1 MVTAQHSSQV
11 MARRL
16 VVPATAVVLGAAT
29 WVAQGLG
36 GDVRGGAVSFAIMAA
51 YAVVVFALGSRSDIA
66 GVLAGT
72 ARDERYRAIDLRSLA
87 ATGMVL
93 ILYVI
98 GGFLGEQA
106 HGRSGMP
113 FTLMG
118 AVAGVTYLAALVYGR
133 FRG

>member
-1 MVTAQHSSQV
+1 MDPT

-16 VVPATAVVLGAAT
+16 AVPVTALVLGCAA
-29 WVAQGLG
+29 WAAEAIG
-36 GDVRGGAVSFAIMAA
+36 GDFRSGAISFAIMAA
-51 YAVVVFALGSRSDIA
+51 YALVVFAFSTRSDIA
-66 GVLAGT
+66 GVLAGNSP
-72 ARDERYRAIDLRSLA
+72 DERYRVIDQRALA
-87 ATGMVL
+87 ATGLVL

-98 GGFLGEQA
+98 GGFLWEQA

-118 AVAGVTYLAALVYGR
+118 AVAGLTYLGAVVYGR

>member
-29 WVAQGLG
+29 WVAQGIG

-98 GGFLGEQA
+98 GGFLWEQA

>member
-1 MVTAQHSSQV
+1 MDPT

-16 VVPATAVVLGAAT
+16 AVPVTALVLGCAA
-29 WVAQGLG
+29 WAAEAIG
-36 GDVRGGAVSFAIMAA
+36 GDFRSGAISFAIMAA
-51 YAVVVFALGSRSDIA
+51 YALVVFTFSTRSDIA
-66 GVLAGT
+66 GVLAGNSP
-72 ARDERYRAIDLRSLA
+72 DERYRAIDQRALA
-87 ATGMVL
+87 ATGLVL

-98 GGFLGEQA
+98 GGFLWEQA

-118 AVAGVTYLAALVYGR
+118 AVAGLTYLGAVVYGR